1 MTGAMKSLAFACM
14 GALLCGAALA
24 QDFPKRAVTIVVPFA
39 AGGGGDIL
47 ARMAVQQLE
56 AKWGVPVVVE
66 NKPGAGGNIGATAV
80 ARAAPDGYTLLLAG
94 SPQFAVNVTL
104 FKSLPYDPVHDF
116 IPLAMAAATPFVL
129 VVNPKVPVKTVAEFV
144 AYAKAQPQPLNY
156 ATAGFGVPHHL
167 YMELLKSMTGVNMTP
182 VPYRG
187 SAPALSDVV
196 AGHIPVMFVD
206 LGPGLGQM
214 QAGAVRSLGG
224 SLAKRL
230 EALPDV
236 PAINDTLP
244 GFDVASW
251 QMYAAPAGTPR
262 DIVAKLNADLC
273 DVLDQLQMKQQV
285 SKAGMLPL
293 DAGAVED
300 LQAFVKS
307 EIKRWGDV
315 VRKAG
320 IEGSQ

>member
-1 MTGAMKSLAFACM
+1 
-14 GALLCGAALA
+14 
-24 QDFPKRAVTIVVPFA
+24 
-39 AGGGGDIL
+39 
-47 ARMAVQQLE
+47 
-56 AKWGVPVVVE
+56 
-66 NKPGAGGNIGATAV
+66 
-80 ARAAPDGYTLLLAG
+80 
-94 SPQFAVNVTL
+94 
-104 FKSLPYDPVHDF
+104 
-116 IPLAMAAATPFVL
+116 
-129 VVNPKVPVKTVAEFV
+129 
-144 AYAKAQPQPLNY
+144 
-156 ATAGFGVPHHL
+156 
-167 YMELLKSMTGVNMTP
+167 
-182 VPYRG
+182 
-187 SAPALSDVV
+187 
-196 AGHIPVMFVD
+196 MFVD